1 MSWIT
6 KRIDKLPSY
15 IEFDGIKFELEIVVK
30 PYYMAVSYVSPVDE
44 KDVLIMSSITKHAEP
59 FDGNI
64 YQHLDNLTYDVLLM
78 IKNEI
83 WKYDKRRSGNK
94 NSKGN
99 LE

>member
-1 MSWIT
+1 MILD
-6 KRIDKLPSY
+6 KKIDKLPVF
-15 IEFDGIKFELEIVVK
+15 IEYEGVKYELEIVVK

-59 FDGNI
+59 FDDNI

-83 WKYDKRRSGNK
+83 WKYEQRRSSRK
-94 NSKGN
+94 ND
-99 LE
+99 